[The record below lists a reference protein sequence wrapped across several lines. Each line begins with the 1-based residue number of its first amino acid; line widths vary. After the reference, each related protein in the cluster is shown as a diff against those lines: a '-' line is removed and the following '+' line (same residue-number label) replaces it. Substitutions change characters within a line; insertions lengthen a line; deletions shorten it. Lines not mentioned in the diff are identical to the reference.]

1 MRLIQKFLAWFTDKN
16 GKEQLKQLKETIAET
31 PPPKL
36 QIRTIQDVR
45 AAVQI
50 KTFRDV
56 KAFCEEIRKTL
67 TIYKHPCDQ
76 MRDVYRIHKKAIDR
90 LYVEVGN
97 LSDKIDRLTR
107 QESEQ
112 Q

>member
-1 MRLIQKFLAWFTDKN
+1 MRLIQKFLAWFTGKN
-16 GKEQLKQLKETIAET
+16 DKEQLKQLREAIPET
-31 PPPKL
+31 PSPKL

-67 TIYKHPCDQ
+67 TIYKHPCDR

-97 LSDKIDRLTR
+97 LSDKIDRLI
-107 QESEQ
+107 ENQ